1 MLPLDK
7 TSTNLIGFLVCECS
21 PEIQYT
27 TQPKN
32 IVFIPQPQAGFG
44 HFISSPF
51 VMPELSSA
59 QKLVTKSYPLF
70 YRLPQKYAYLKPG
83 ESLKDIDTEQISSDL
98 IGELS
103 TLTEFVESNN
113 VQNVYQKLFSIGI
126 DVTPSVSSA
135 SSPPPQEAFEPPQ
148 TGHPPEQ
155 VYDILHFE
163 TTTDTPPNEPLV
175 PQITQM
181 QLNPF
186 QPNSSHLADDSHTPR
201 RLSLGVLVYKQTCLD
216 FI

>member
-1 MLPLDK
+1 MAEKQKDETEPRAARASWRPFEKIKSILSKKTRSRSNSPDHSPVIFTAGQILHAHTSPATFEDPQKYILVSISNKGTLLPLDK

-113 VQNVYQKLFSIGI
+113 VQNVYQKL
-126 DVTPSVSSA
+126 
-135 SSPPPQEAFEPPQ
+135 
-148 TGHPPEQ
+148 
-155 VYDILHFE
+155 L
-163 TTTDTPPNEPLV
+163 
-175 PQITQM
+175 
-181 QLNPF
+181 
-186 QPNSSHLADDSHTPR
+186 
-201 RLSLGVLVYKQTCLD
+201 
-216 FI
+216 